1 MLLFVARLKRC
12 RSLRSD
18 DEPLIDAGDIQ
29 RAEATWI
36 ISVQQSCFN
45 QEIQYLLN
53 HKGACPILVHH
64 FDLFIDDRQL
74 MRCQGRIS
82 NSPELSFGSKK
93 LELLPMRHPFVTL
106 LIQQSHE
113 CCKHGGVNETLTLLR
128 VIYWI
133 L

>member
-18 DEPLIDAGDIQ
+18 DEPLIDAGDIK
-29 RAEATWI
+29 RAEAAWI
-36 ISVQQSCFN
+36 ISVEQNCY

-53 HKGACPILVHH
+53 HKGACPILVHQ

-93 LELLPMRHPFVTL
+93 PALLPTKHAFVTL

-113 CCKHGGVNETLTLLR
+113 HCKHGGVNETLTLLR
-128 VIYWI
+128 ERNWI